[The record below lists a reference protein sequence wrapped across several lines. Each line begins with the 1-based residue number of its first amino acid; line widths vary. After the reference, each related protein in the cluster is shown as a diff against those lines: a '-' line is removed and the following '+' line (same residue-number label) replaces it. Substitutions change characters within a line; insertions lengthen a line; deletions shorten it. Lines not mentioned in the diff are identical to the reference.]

1 MDVNAETSALD
12 ASAGIEELLT
22 DLTLDDLNGTENDDE
37 VIEALTDSEEA
48 AVEAVEAVEGA
59 YAEQTTSTAD
69 VSAPP
74 ASEADAE
81 PAKTVRKPREKKAA
95 APKAPR
101 DLNSIDASVFVLTD
115 GVTDLEANKA
125 AVIALMPK
133 QKKIAEKFENVFR
146 SVAAGKAPSEFV
158 RIGFKTLH
166 NSGTMTSTEL
176 VAALKAAEYSEG
188 TSRSQAG
195 QIMALFPLLGVA
207 KREGQKLTYNAD
219 APMTKRLFAAC

>member
-69 VSAPP
+69 VSAPA

-81 PAKTVRKPREKKAA
+81 PAKKARKPREKKAA

-115 GVTDLEANKA
+115 GVTDLEANKS

-146 SVAAGKAPSEFV
+146 SVSASKAPSEFV

-195 QIMALFPLLGVA
+195 QIMALFPILGVA
-207 KREGQKLTYNAD
+207 TRDGQKLTYNAD
-219 APMTKRLFAAC
+219 APMTKRLFATC